1 MIEHVVFR
9 CQLLSVCCPDSIFD
23 FRRFLAVEQ
32 DDLT

>member
-9 CQLLSVCCPDSIFD
+9 YQLLSVCCPDLIFD
-23 FRRFLAVEQ
+23 FRRFQVVKR